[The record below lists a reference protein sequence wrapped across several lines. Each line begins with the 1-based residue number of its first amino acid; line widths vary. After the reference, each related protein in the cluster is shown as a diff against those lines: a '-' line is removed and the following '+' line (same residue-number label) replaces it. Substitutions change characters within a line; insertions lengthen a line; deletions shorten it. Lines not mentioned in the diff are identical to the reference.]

1 MLMVKDRRL
10 QVLLEDEQY
19 RALDAV
25 AASRGVSV
33 AAVVREA
40 LGRYL
45 EAGPDQARDAAERL
59 LAAQPMPIG
68 DPDELRDELEQVRGS
83 RR

>member
-10 QVLLEDEQY
+10 QVLIEEEQY

-25 AASRGVSV
+25 ASQRGLPV

-45 EAGPDQARDAAERL
+45 VAGPEQVAQAAARV
-59 LAAQPMPIG
+59 LAADEMPIG
-68 DPDELRDELEQVRGS
+68 DPDELHGELERLRG
-83 RR
+83 RER

>member
-10 QVLLEDEQY
+10 QVLVEDEQY

-25 AASRGVSV
+25 AAERGVSV
-33 AAVVREA
+33 ASIVREA

-45 EAGPDQARDAAERL
+45 QAGPEQTREAAERIL
-59 LAAQPMPIG
+59 SAAPMPVG
-68 DPDELRDELEQVRGS
+68 APEELRGELEQLRG
-83 RR
+83 RRG

>member
-10 QVLLEDEQY
+10 QVLVEDEQY

-25 AASRGVSV
+25 AAERGVSV
-33 AAVVREA
+33 ATIVREA

-45 EAGPDQARDAAERL
+45 QAGPEQTREAAERIL
-59 LAAQPMPIG
+59 SAAPMPVG
-68 DPDELRDELEQVRGS
+68 DPGELRGELEQLRG
-83 RR
+83 RHG